1 MCANECASEF
11 ICVSCALFWIFLLV
25 LHNFGVL
32 VFTLSYLIFLYY
44 YILDACWFVRRERK
58 GKFMDLYAWT
68 LLFENENFLTPPF
81 LI

>member
-11 ICVSCALFWIFLLV
+11 ICVSCALSLDLFFLFV

-44 YILDACWFVRRERK
+44 YNLDAC
-58 GKFMDLYAWT
+58 
-68 LLFENENFLTPPF
+68 
-81 LI
+81 